1 MDNLT
6 QMESPAHHPVP
17 GSGRATLFL
26 RKPAALLRPK
36 LSGCIGR
43 LGSLELHLAATSRD
57 VHRAQELRHQVF
69 FSGRTG
75 SHKGAQAKTR
85 DQDAFDA
92 VCDHLL
98 VIDTATGNRAVVGTY
113 RLLRQ
118 DVADGEFGFYSESEF
133 HIRPLLERQSHLQFL
148 ELGRSCVLPAYRER
162 KTIELLW
169 QGLWRYV
176 QHHGIGAMMGCA
188 SFDGTQTDQ
197 LTRPLSFLLHEAQA
211 ERNWSVHARPERRA
225 AYAILPREQIDGRTA
240 LREMPPLIKGYL
252 RAGAR
257 FSAEAVTDHIFG
269 TTDVFVVMPTAAI
282 NQRYIDYFS
291 SDAHSRAA

>member
-6 QMESPAHHPVP
+6 QMESPAHHPVH
-17 GSGRATLFL
+17 GSGSAKLFL
-26 RKPAALLRPK
+26 QTPPAVLRPK

-43 LGSLELHLAATSRD
+43 LGSLELYLAATRSD
-57 VHRAQELRHQVF
+57 VRHAQALRHQVF
-69 FSGRTG
+69 FQGRTG
-75 SHKGAQAKTR
+75 GVKGSQTKKR

-98 VIDTATGNRAVVGTY
+98 VIDTATGSRAVAGTY

-118 DVADGEFGFYSESEF
+118 DVADGEFGFYSETEF
-133 HIRPLLERQSHLQFL
+133 HVRPLLERQSHLKFL
-148 ELGRSCVLPAYRER
+148 ELGRSCVLPAYRDR
-162 KTIELLW
+162 RTIELLW

-197 LTRPLSFLLHEAQA
+197 LTRPMNFLLHEAQA
-211 ERNWSVHARPERRA
+211 ERNWSVQARPDRRA
-225 AYAILPREQIDGRTA
+225 AYAVLPREQIDARTA

-282 NQRYIDYFS
+282 NQRYIDYFT
-291 SDAHSRAA
+291 SDAHGRAA